1 MENKYKLITKILDYC
16 FKNLDDIVCCGENFV
31 QVNILDKEYCVSR
44 FFDYLESGEIEVVG
58 IYNKS
63 ANILRLEN
71 IPSSEINLIRYK
83 LSKLF
88 EEFKLHEVSMLE
100 NFLDNPSDFHKITSI
115 NEFNY
120 DEDKC

>member
-1 MENKYKLITKILDYC
+1 MENKKYKLITKILDYC
-16 FKNLDDIVCCGENFV
+16 FKNLDNIVCCGENFV
-31 QVNILDKEYCVSR
+31 QVNILDKEYSISR
-44 FFDYLESGEIEVVG
+44 FYSESEENEVVG

-63 ANILRLEN
+63 ANILTLKN
-71 IPSSEINLIRYK
+71 IPSPEMNLIRYK